1 MSKVNNNRIFF
12 EVIKTIVFILFIFS
26 ITEVVGQ
33 NKSRKDMLKNLFLDE
48 LYKNPDKAITTAN
61 ELLKISNDGID
72 DKIKAYKLISDGYSA
87 KRDYQKALDYLMKS
101 NDLLYLSKNK
111 LLKISVSTRAGILY
125 HQLKIYDKAIQSLD
139 QAEQYILEYP
149 KKDSTYSY
157 LGRNYIV
164 RGFIYK
170 EKLNPDI
177 AIEFFDKGIVELTK
191 VYANSEKP
199 GISIAKYNKGN
210 CYILLFEYD
219 KAIDNFQESFDYAD
233 SVNAKSLKA
242 FALKGLAKVKYIQ
255 GNYNQAIILLQQAQ
269 SFSVNINDLILNK
282 EIYEGLSENYLALR
296 QWNLFQKYNSLLSAT
311 KVLIN
316 SSERKSI
323 ESSLVNKK
331 AEIKS
336 DLSKEIPRFYA
347 IIVFFFGLIVL
358 SIIVFLFFRKK
369 SIRSINA
376 LNIDISNL
384 QNEKLSDKVNK

>member
-12 EVIKTIVFILFIFS
+12 EGIKTIVFILFIFS

-233 SVNAKSLKA
+233 SINAESLKA

-296 QWNLFQKYNSLLSAT
+296 QWNLFQKYNALLSAT

-347 IIVFFFGLIVL
+347 IIVLFFALIVL
-358 SIIVFLFFRKK
+358 SVIVFLFFRKK

>member
-12 EVIKTIVFILFIFS
+12 EGIKTIVFILFIFS

-33 NKSRKDMLKNLFLDE
+33 NKSRKDELMKLFSVE

-61 ELLKISNDGID
+61 ELIKISNDDVD
-72 DKIKAYKLISDGYSA
+72 DKIIAYKLISDGYSA
-87 KRDYQKALDYLMKS
+87 KRDYEKSLNYLMKS
-101 NDLLYLSKNK
+101 NELLYLSKNK
-111 LLKISVSTRAGILY
+111 LLKISITNKAGILY

-139 QAEQYILEYP
+139 QAEQFILEYP
-149 KKDSTYSY
+149 IKDSVFSH
-157 LGRNYIV
+157 LGKNYIV

-177 AIEFFDKGIVELTK
+177 AIEFFDKGVVELEK
-191 VYANSEKP
+191 LPANTENPS
-199 GISIAKYNKGN
+199 ISIAKYNKGN

-219 KAIDNFQESFDYAD
+219 KAITNFQESFKYAE
-233 SVNAKSLKA
+233 SINAESLKA
-242 FALKGLAKVKYIQ
+242 FALKGLAKVYYIQ
-255 GNYNQAIILLQQAQ
+255 GNHNEAITLLKQAKL
-269 SFSVNINDLILNK
+269 FSANINDLILNK
-282 EIYEGLSENYLALR
+282 EIYEGLSENYLALK
-296 QWNLFQKYNSLLSAT
+296 QWDLFEKNKNLLSSTQA
-311 KVLIN
+311 LIN
-316 SSERKSI
+316 DSERKSI
-323 ESSLVNKK
+323 ESSLVNKR

-347 IIVFFFGLIVL
+347 IIVLFFVLIVL
-358 SIIVFLFFRKK
+358 SVIVFLFFRKK

>member
-61 ELLKISNDGID
+61 ALLKISNDGID

-347 IIVFFFGLIVL
+347 IIVFFFVLIVL

>member
-12 EVIKTIVFILFIFS
+12 EGIKTIVFILFIFS

-219 KAIDNFQESFDYAD
+219 KAITNFQESFKYAE
-233 SVNAKSLKA
+233 SINAESLKA
-242 FALKGLAKVKYIQ
+242 FALKGLAKVYYIQ
-255 GNYNQAIILLQQAQ
+255 GNHNEAIKLLKQAKL
-269 SFSVNINDLILNK
+269 FSANINDLILNK

-296 QWNLFQKYNSLLSAT
+296 QWNLFQKYNALLSAT

-347 IIVFFFGLIVL
+347 IIVFFFVLIVL